1 MTMNTRLLLIG
12 AGWAAD
18 SLFAYLKEQH
28 SDWELDQR
36 SGRDAD
42 TRCDLVLWLLAEV
55 LPPAALQHELQLWQV
70 QRGKI
75 PMLLVLPSGHRYKRD
90 WLLQLPVD
98 GLLDQPSAN
107 EINEALAVLSSGGRV
122 VQLQELAAN
131 DQAAA
136 STVGTQG
143 LGHWLFSSG
152 ARQID
157 QECLA
162 LQEELNNPSVRGLKR
177 MLIQGRLRELGMAR
191 ELLGVIW
198 GQPQQSE
205 IEAATATATST
216 SITRQP
222 PERLEIVLANRQGV
236 TVLETVEDRLARA
249 VGAIEAL
256 EGHGALMALEALN
269 PNRRRQLFEAL
280 LDEFRLLSER
290 LKQQCAEVGTEQAM
304 ALWQSQQPLLRQ
316 RALQHLVGAY
326 TQMPRDGELVPI
338 ADALLASTDLK
349 PEDPELADLLPSLM
363 ALIEGRPLL
372 IDGNL
377 LAADEPAAL
386 LHLQQLM
393 SNWLVR
399 NAELISR
406 ELLNSCSSWPELR
419 RSMLMPELLST
430 RQLDRQRNRI
440 NSFDRWQTL
449 VERPMAIYESRRL
462 LYDIGNG
469 HLEQSVVR
477 ELRDGELRQ
486 LSWWQQA
493 ITLLLETRDALAPQ
507 VELLINRL
515 GSLTVLLLTRVLG
528 RAIGLIGRGVL
539 QGLGRGLQNA
549 GTEPE
554 RL

>member
-12 AGWAAD
+12 TGWAAD
-18 SLFAYLKEQH
+18 SLFTYLKEQH
-28 SDWELDQR
+28 SDWEFNQR

-42 TRCDLVLWLLAEV
+42 TRSDLVIWLLAEV
-55 LPPAALQHELQLWQV
+55 LPPAALHHELQLWQV

-75 PMLLVLPSGHRYKRD
+75 PMLLVLPTGHRYERE

-98 GLLDQPSAN
+98 GLLDQPSAK
-107 EINEALAVLSSGGRV
+107 EINEALAVLSTGGRV
-122 VQLQELAAN
+122 VQLQELAA
-131 DQAAA
+131 DDRTAA
-136 STVGTQG
+136 SAVGTKG

-152 ARQID
+152 SKQID
-157 QECLA
+157 QECFA
-162 LQEELNNPSVRGLKR
+162 LEQELNNPSVRGLKR

-198 GQPQQSE
+198 GQPQQHESE
-205 IEAATATATST
+205 PATAT

-290 LKQQCAEVGTEQAM
+290 LKQQAAEVGTEQSM
-304 ALWQSQQPLLRQ
+304 ALWHSQQPLLRQ

-338 ADALLASTDLK
+338 ADALLASTNLT

-469 HLEQSVVR
+469 QLEQSMVR

-486 LSWWQQA
+486 LSWWQQVV
-493 ITLLLETRDALAPQ
+493 TLLLETRDALAPQ

>member
-12 AGWAAD
+12 TGWAAD
-18 SLFAYLKEQH
+18 SLFTYLKEQH
-28 SDWELDQR
+28 SDWEFNQR

-42 TRCDLVLWLLAEV
+42 TRSDLVIWLLAEV
-55 LPPAALQHELQLWQV
+55 LPPAALHHELQLWQV

-75 PMLLVLPSGHRYKRD
+75 PMLLVLPTGHRYERE

-98 GLLDQPSAN
+98 GLLDQPSAK

-122 VQLQELAAN
+122 VQLQELAA
-131 DQAAA
+131 DDRTAA
-136 STVGTQG
+136 SAVGTKG

-152 ARQID
+152 SKQID
-157 QECLA
+157 QECFA
-162 LQEELNNPSVRGLKR
+162 LEQELNNPSVRGLKR

-198 GQPQQSE
+198 GQPQQHESE
-205 IEAATATATST
+205 PATAT

-290 LKQQCAEVGTEQAM
+290 LKQQAAEVGTEQSM
-304 ALWQSQQPLLRQ
+304 ALWHSQQPLLRQ

-338 ADALLASTDLK
+338 ADALLASTNLT

-419 RSMLMPELLST
+419 RSMLMPQLLST

-440 NSFDRWQTL
+440 NSFDRWQIL

-469 HLEQSVVR
+469 QLEQSMVR

-486 LSWWQQA
+486 LSWWQQVV
-493 ITLLLETRDALAPQ
+493 TLLLETRDALAPQ

>member
-1 MTMNTRLLLIG
+1 MSMTTRVLLIG

-18 SLFAYLKEQH
+18 SLAAYLKEQH
-28 SDWELDQR
+28 QDWQLHPCRGREEQG
-36 SGRDAD
+36 SG
-42 TRCDLVLWLLAEV
+42 DLLLWLLTEV
-55 LPPAALQHELQLWQV
+55 LPAATLRHELQLWQL
-70 QRGKI
+70 QRGAS
-75 PMLLVLPSGHRYKRD
+75 PLLLVLPSGHSYRRE

-98 GLLDQPSAN
+98 GLLDQPSAAD
-107 EINEALAVLSSGGRV
+107 IDQALAVLADGGRV
-122 VQLQELAAN
+122 VQLQESEQASA
-131 DQAAA
+131 AAA
-136 STVGTQG
+136 SASVTKG
-143 LGHWLFSSG
+143 LGQWLFSSG

-157 QECLA
+157 QERLA
-162 LQEELNNPSVRGLKR
+162 LETELSNPAVRGLR
-177 MLIQGRLRELGMAR
+177 RLLIQGRLRELRMAR

-198 GQPQQSE
+198 DQPQQSVSSP
-205 IEAATATATST
+205 AAADPVA
-216 SITRQP
+216 IIHQP
-222 PERLEIVLANRQGV
+222 QQRLEIVLANRQGLS
-236 TVLETVEDRLARA
+236 VLEAVEGRLARA
-249 VGAIEAL
+249 IGAVESID
-256 EGHGALMALEALN
+256 GHGALMALEALN
-269 PNRRRQLFEAL
+269 PQRRRQLFEAL
-280 LDEFRLLSER
+280 LAEFRLLSER
-290 LKQQCAEVGTEQAM
+290 LRQQYGEAGPEQAM
-304 ALWQSQQPLLRQ
+304 QLWQAQQPLLRQ
-316 RALQHLVGAY
+316 RAMQQLVGAY
-326 TQMPRDGELVPI
+326 TQMPRDGALVPM
-338 ADALLASTDLK
+338 AETLLAGIDLNA
-349 PEDPELADLLPSLM
+349 EDPELADLLPSLM
-363 ALIEGRPLL
+363 ALIQGRPLL
-372 IDGNL
+372 IDGHL
-377 LAADEPAAL
+377 LAADEPPAL

-393 SNWLVR
+393 SNWVVR

-440 NSFDRWQTL
+440 NSLDRWQNL

-469 HLEQSVVR
+469 QLEQSVVH
-477 ELRDGELRQ
+477 ELRDAELRQ

-493 ITLLLETRDALAPQ
+493 ITLVLETRDALAPQ

>member
-12 AGWAAD
+12 TGWAAD
-18 SLFAYLKEQH
+18 SLFTYLKEQH
-28 SDWELDQR
+28 SDWEFNQR

-42 TRCDLVLWLLAEV
+42 TRSDLVIWLLAEV
-55 LPPAALQHELQLWQV
+55 LPPAALHHELQLWQV

-75 PMLLVLPSGHRYKRD
+75 PMLLVLPTGHRYERE

-98 GLLDQPSAN
+98 GLLDQPSAK

-122 VQLQELAAN
+122 VQLQELAA
-131 DQAAA
+131 DDRTAA
-136 STVGTQG
+136 SAVGTKG

-152 ARQID
+152 SKQID
-157 QECLA
+157 QECFA
-162 LQEELNNPSVRGLKR
+162 LEQELNNPSVRGLKR

-198 GQPQQSE
+198 GQPQQHESE
-205 IEAATATATST
+205 PATAT

-290 LKQQCAEVGTEQAM
+290 LKQQAAEVGTEQSM
-304 ALWQSQQPLLRQ
+304 ALLHSQQPLLRQ

-338 ADALLASTDLK
+338 ADALLASTNLT

-406 ELLNSCSSWPELR
+406 ELLNSCSGWPELR

-469 HLEQSVVR
+469 QLEQSMVR

-486 LSWWQQA
+486 LSWWQQVV
-493 ITLLLETRDALAPQ
+493 TLLLETRDALAPQ

>member
-1 MTMNTRLLLIG
+1 MTTTKRVLLIG

-18 SLFAYLKEQH
+18 SLAAYLQEQH
-28 SDWELDQR
+28 EDWQLHQCRGREEQGQG
-36 SGRDAD
+36 SG
-42 TRCDLVLWLLAEV
+42 DLLLWLLTEV
-55 LPPAALQHELQLWQV
+55 LPAATLRHELQLWQV
-70 QRGKI
+70 QRGESSL
-75 PMLLVLPSGHRYKRD
+75 LLVLPSGHSYRRE

-98 GLLDQPSAN
+98 GLLDQPSAA
-107 EINEALAVLSSGGRV
+107 EIDQALAVLADGGRV
-122 VQLQELAAN
+122 VQLLEAEQASA
-131 DQAAA
+131 AAA
-136 STVGTQG
+136 SPSLTKG
-143 LGHWLFSSG
+143 LGQWLFSSG

-157 QECLA
+157 QERLA
-162 LQEELNNPSVRGLKR
+162 LEAELENPAVSGLR
-177 MLIQGRLRELGMAR
+177 RLLIQGRLRELRMAR

-198 GQPQQSE
+198 DQPQQSVSSP
-205 IEAATATATST
+205 AAEDPGA
-216 SITRQP
+216 ITHQP
-222 PERLEIVLANRQGV
+222 PQRLEIVLANRQGLS
-236 TVLETVEDRLARA
+236 VLEAVEGRLARA
-249 VGAIEAL
+249 IGAVESID
-256 EGHGALMALEALN
+256 GHGALMALEALN
-269 PNRRRQLFEAL
+269 PQRRRQLFEAL
-280 LDEFRLLSER
+280 LAEFRLLSER
-290 LKQQCAEVGTEQAM
+290 LRQQCGEAGPEQAM
-304 ALWQSQQPLLRQ
+304 QLWQAQQPLLRQ
-316 RALQHLVGAY
+316 RAMQQLVGAY
-326 TQMPRDGELVPI
+326 TQMPRDGALVPM
-338 ADALLASTDLK
+338 AETLLAGIDLNA
-349 PEDPELADLLPSLM
+349 EDPELADLMPSLM
-363 ALIEGRPLL
+363 ALIQGRPLL
-372 IDGNL
+372 IDGHL
-377 LAADEPAAL
+377 LAADEPPAL

-440 NSFDRWQTL
+440 NSLDRWHNL
-449 VERPMAIYESRRL
+449 VERPVAIYESRRL

-469 HLEQSVVR
+469 QLEQAVVH

-493 ITLLLETRDALAPQ
+493 ITLVLETRDALAPQ

>member
-12 AGWAAD
+12 TGWAAD
-18 SLFAYLKEQH
+18 SLFTYLKEQH
-28 SDWELDQR
+28 SDWEFNQR

-42 TRCDLVLWLLAEV
+42 TRSDLVIWLLAEV
-55 LPPAALQHELQLWQV
+55 LPPAALHHELQLWQV

-75 PMLLVLPSGHRYKRD
+75 PMLLVLPTGHRYERE

-98 GLLDQPSAN
+98 GLLDQPSAK

-122 VQLQELAAN
+122 VQLQELAA
-131 DQAAA
+131 DDRTAA
-136 STVGTQG
+136 SADGTKG

-152 ARQID
+152 SKQID
-157 QECLA
+157 QECFA
-162 LQEELNNPSVRGLKR
+162 LEQELNNPSVRGLKR

-198 GQPQQSE
+198 GQPQQHESE
-205 IEAATATATST
+205 PATAT

-290 LKQQCAEVGTEQAM
+290 LKQQAAEVGTEQSM
-304 ALWQSQQPLLRQ
+304 ALWHSQQPLLRQ

-338 ADALLASTDLK
+338 ADALLASTNLT

-440 NSFDRWQTL
+440 NSFDRWQIL

-469 HLEQSVVR
+469 QLEQSMVR

-486 LSWWQQA
+486 LSWWQQV

>member
-12 AGWAAD
+12 TGWAAD
-18 SLFAYLKEQH
+18 SLFTYLKEQH
-28 SDWELDQR
+28 SDWEFNQR

-42 TRCDLVLWLLAEV
+42 TRSDLVIWLLAEV
-55 LPPAALQHELQLWQV
+55 LPPAALHHELQLWQV

-75 PMLLVLPSGHRYKRD
+75 PMLLVLPTGHRYERE

-98 GLLDQPSAN
+98 GLLDQPSAK

-122 VQLQELAAN
+122 VQLQELAA
-131 DQAAA
+131 DDRTAA
-136 STVGTQG
+136 SAVGTKG

-152 ARQID
+152 SKQID
-157 QECLA
+157 QECFA
-162 LQEELNNPSVRGLKR
+162 LEQELNNPSVRGLKR

-198 GQPQQSE
+198 GQPQQDESE
-205 IEAATATATST
+205 PASATAT

-290 LKQQCAEVGTEQAM
+290 LKQQAAEVGTEQSM
-304 ALWQSQQPLLRQ
+304 ALWHSQQPLLRQ

-338 ADALLASTDLK
+338 ADALLASTNLT

-440 NSFDRWQTL
+440 NSFDRWQIL

-469 HLEQSVVR
+469 QLEQSMVR

-486 LSWWQQA
+486 LSWWQQVV
-493 ITLLLETRDALAPQ
+493 TLLLETRDALAPQ

>member
-1 MTMNTRLLLIG
+1 M
-12 AGWAAD
+12 
-18 SLFAYLKEQH
+18 
-28 SDWELDQR
+28 
-36 SGRDAD
+36 
-42 TRCDLVLWLLAEV
+42 
-55 LPPAALQHELQLWQV
+55 
-70 QRGKI
+70 
-75 PMLLVLPSGHRYKRD
+75 
-90 WLLQLPVD
+90 
-98 GLLDQPSAN
+98 
-107 EINEALAVLSSGGRV
+107 LSSGGRV
-122 VQLQELAAN
+122 VQLQELAA
-131 DQAAA
+131 DDRTAA
-136 STVGTQG
+136 SAVGTKG

-152 ARQID
+152 SKQID
-157 QECLA
+157 QECFA
-162 LQEELNNPSVRGLKR
+162 LEQELNNPSVRGLKR

-198 GQPQQSE
+198 GQPQQHESE
-205 IEAATATATST
+205 PATAT

-290 LKQQCAEVGTEQAM
+290 LKQQAAEVGTEQSM
-304 ALWQSQQPLLRQ
+304 ALWHSQQPLLRQ

-338 ADALLASTDLK
+338 ADALLASTNLT

-419 RSMLMPELLST
+419 LS
-430 RQLDRQRNRI
+430 
-440 NSFDRWQTL
+440 
-449 VERPMAIYESRRL
+449 
-462 LYDIGNG
+462 
-469 HLEQSVVR
+469 
-477 ELRDGELRQ
+477 
-486 LSWWQQA
+486 
-493 ITLLLETRDALAPQ
+493 
-507 VELLINRL
+507 LIH
-515 GSLTVLLLTRVLG
+515 
-528 RAIGLIGRGVL
+528 I
-539 QGLGRGLQNA
+539 
-549 GTEPE
+549 
-554 RL
+554 

>member
-12 AGWAAD
+12 TGWAAD
-18 SLFAYLKEQH
+18 SLFTYLKEQH
-28 SDWELDQR
+28 SDWEFNQR

-42 TRCDLVLWLLAEV
+42 TRSDLVIWLLAEV
-55 LPPAALQHELQLWQV
+55 LPPAALHHELQLWQV

-75 PMLLVLPSGHRYKRD
+75 PMLLVLPTGHRYERE

-98 GLLDQPSAN
+98 GLLDQPSAK

-122 VQLQELAAN
+122 VQLQELAA
-131 DQAAA
+131 DDRTAA
-136 STVGTQG
+136 SAVGTKG

-152 ARQID
+152 SKQID
-157 QECLA
+157 QECFA
-162 LQEELNNPSVRGLKR
+162 LEQELNNPSVRGLKR

-198 GQPQQSE
+198 GQPQQHESE
-205 IEAATATATST
+205 PATAT

-290 LKQQCAEVGTEQAM
+290 LKQQAAEVGTEQSM
-304 ALWQSQQPLLRQ
+304 ALWHSQQPLLRQ

-338 ADALLASTDLK
+338 ADALLASTNLT

-469 HLEQSVVR
+469 QLEQSMVR

-486 LSWWQQA
+486 LSWWQQVV
-493 ITLLLETRDALAPQ
+493 TLLLETRDALAPQ

>member
-12 AGWAAD
+12 TGWAAD
-18 SLFAYLKEQH
+18 SLFTYLKEQH
-28 SDWELDQR
+28 SDWEFNQR

-42 TRCDLVLWLLAEV
+42 TRSDLVIWLLAEV
-55 LPPAALQHELQLWQV
+55 LPPAALHHELQLWQV

-75 PMLLVLPSGHRYKRD
+75 PMLLVLPTGHRYERE

-98 GLLDQPSAN
+98 GLLDQPSAK

-122 VQLQELAAN
+122 VQLQELAA
-131 DQAAA
+131 DDRTAA
-136 STVGTQG
+136 SAVGTKG

-152 ARQID
+152 SKQID
-157 QECLA
+157 QECFA
-162 LQEELNNPSVRGLKR
+162 LEQELNNPSVRGLKR

-198 GQPQQSE
+198 GQPQQHESE
-205 IEAATATATST
+205 PATAT

-290 LKQQCAEVGTEQAM
+290 LKQQAAEVGTEQSM
-304 ALWQSQQPLLRQ
+304 ALWHSQQPLLRQ

-338 ADALLASTDLK
+338 ADALLASTNLT

-440 NSFDRWQTL
+440 NSFDRWQIL

-469 HLEQSVVR
+469 QLEQSMVR

-486 LSWWQQA
+486 LSWWQQVV
-493 ITLLLETRDALAPQ
+493 TLLLETRDALAPQ